1 MENSLPPEI
10 LWKII
15 SLLIAI
21 IVFLFTSAGGVF
33 GFLHRQLRRE
43 LQGIHED
50 LKPMVTKVELH
61 GQRLEDV
68 VKRLDEHGRRISEL
82 EKKK

>member
-61 GQRLEDV
+61 GQRLEDI
-68 VKRLDEHGRRISEL
+68 VKRLDSHDSRINQL
-82 EKKK
+82 EKRK

>member
-1 MENSLPPEI
+1 MESLPPEI

-15 SLLIAI
+15 SLLIGI
-21 IVFLFTSAGGVF
+21 IVFFLTAGSGVF

-43 LQGIHED
+43 LQGIHQD

-61 GQRLEDV
+61 SQRLEDV
-68 VKRLDEHGRRISEL
+68 VKRLDEHGKRISDL
-82 EKKK
+82 EKYKK